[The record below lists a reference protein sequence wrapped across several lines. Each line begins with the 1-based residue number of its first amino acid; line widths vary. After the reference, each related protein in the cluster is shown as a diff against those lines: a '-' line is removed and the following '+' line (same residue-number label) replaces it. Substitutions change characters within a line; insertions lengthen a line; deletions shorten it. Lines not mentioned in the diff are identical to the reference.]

1 MIYKERQGLLAKGTK
16 DEYFCESYSQLQSF
30 DQASLL
36 LKSLNDFQ
44 IHFVIHWNFLERK
57 RKFFN
62 KYLLF
67 PKRIFKSSQM

>member
-44 IHFVIHWNFLERK
+44 IHFVIH
-57 RKFFN
+57 
-62 KYLLF
+62 
-67 PKRIFKSSQM
+67 